1 MGRTDFT
8 RMRCPVA
15 RAMAVLGERWAILV
29 LREAFYGTTRFDEFE
44 RNLGI
49 APNILSAR
57 LRGLVQHGLLQ
68 RAPGPGGTR
77 HEYRLT
83 EKGRD
88 FFPAYVALKGWAD
101 RWMTGPEGPAVL
113 LQEAATGREVTPP
126 PLLAGDG
133 SPLVPE
139 TVRVLPGPGASPEM
153 RVRLASGS
161 PPGSHVPGRP
171 THAAG
176 QSPAPI
182 GPHVPGGP
190 IHAAGQSPVPI
201 GPLTAQGSEDA

>member
-8 RMRCPVA
+8 THRCPVA

-57 LRGLVQHGLLQ
+57 LRGLVEHGLLE
-68 RAPGPGGTR
+68 RVPGRGGGGGAR

-83 EKGRD
+83 GKGRD

-101 RWMTGPEGPAVL
+101 RWMTGPEGPLVVL
-113 LQEAATGREVTPP
+113 REAGTGREVTAP
-126 PLLAGDG
+126 PLLGGDG
-133 SPLVPE
+133 APLTPE
-139 TVRVLPGPGASPEM
+139 AVRVLPGPGASPGM
-153 RVRLASGS
+153 RARLAPS
-161 PPGSHVPGRP
+161 
-171 THAAG
+171 
-176 QSPAPI
+176 
-182 GPHVPGGP
+182 
-190 IHAAGQSPVPI
+190 
-201 GPLTAQGSEDA
+201 GPLAAREAEDA

>member
-8 RMRCPVA
+8 THRCPVA

-57 LRGLVQHGLLQ
+57 LRGLVEHGLLE
-68 RAPGPGGTR
+68 RAAAPGPGAR

-83 EKGRD
+83 DKGRD

-101 RWMTGPEGPAVL
+101 RWMTGPEGPLVVL
-113 LQEAATGREVTPP
+113 REAGTGREVTPP
-126 PLLAGDG
+126 PLLGGDG
-133 SPLVPE
+133 APLTPE
-139 TVRVLPGPGASPEM
+139 AVRVLPGPGASPGM
-153 RVRLASGS
+153 RARF
-161 PPGSHVPGRP
+161 
-171 THAAG
+171 
-176 QSPAPI
+176 AP
-182 GPHVPGGP
+182 PGGP
-190 IHAAGQSPVPI
+190 SLPAREA
-201 GPLTAQGSEDA
+201 EDA